1 MFDSAVNDFAH
12 VRLALLNGGADG
24 ERTGRPV
31 FDRLLGALDRELS
44 YRPRTGLDQAVL
56 VRHVLR
62 YETVHRND
70 AEIAPSLEL
79 GQLRSKIDAKV
90 WSAVGVQL
98 RQGKH
103 GPVVTASPWEPKW
116 LSPDNEA
123 ADYRV
128 ALEKYLRGDEHETS
142 NPDPFLRILGKE
154 SYRSPG
160 QRVAVRSAII
170 APPGST
176 LLVTLPTGEG
186 KSLVFESLG
195 HFGTGSGPPGVT
207 PVIVPTV
214 ALALDH
220 QKSAQK
226 MLNTDRPFAYIGG
239 SSSRST
245 ICEAIINGNQGL
257 CFMAPESACGPLQKV
272 LLEAARKGYIG
283 TFVIDESHLVEAWGS
298 DFRTSF
304 PLLSALRARMLS
316 ETNPQ
321 FQIRTLLLSATLT
334 QMAVDT
340 LKSLFS
346 EKDMGVVNG
355 ARLRPELHFFTAPFA
370 TEDIRRQRVLEAVA
384 HLPRPLILYASKPD
398 EVNEWH
404 AILCQQ
410 GYGNLAKFHGGTSS
424 EDRELILD
432 AWRDGRLDM
441 VVGNSAFGLGIDYP
455 HVRTVIHACL
465 PETLDRFYQ
474 EVGRGGRD
482 GRASVSLLIPAYNDK
497 SIAENLNRQKII
509 TLELGRQRW
518 RSMFEHG
525 DRKTLKG
532 RHRYGLRLNVS
543 PSYEQDDLDK
553 VGLRSVDWNDRIL
566 TVMARAGIIRILDRY
581 SDKETDYPWAEVE
594 ILKDHDTEEAW
605 ENIGRLREAIHE
617 NNADNLKGIM
627 QYARGTVCPA
637 PLLSRIYTTNVF
649 TEFEHIGQVCSGCPV
664 CGNGGN
670 NASYEAPTPC
680 YPWGVSRSIS
690 PDLASSFDH
699 NNLFVVEYQSSKLH
713 TSQFQ
718 REIRETFQ
726 NLREYGF
733 TNLLILGSDHEEI
746 GDKALALDASRPF
759 FVNRG
764 RGWLNRSM
772 LPPGPEI
779 VFLLPAFVQV
789 TPLQPAKERWE
800 RLVFIPNN
808 MRDPT
813 RPDRLFLDSYS
824 GSNTHFESFRLM
836 VLL

>member
-1 MFDSAVNDFAH
+1 
-12 VRLALLNGGADG
+12 
-24 ERTGRPV
+24 
-31 FDRLLGALDRELS
+31 
-44 YRPRTGLDQAVL
+44 
-56 VRHVLR
+56 
-62 YETVHRND
+62 
-70 AEIAPSLEL
+70 
-79 GQLRSKIDAKV
+79 
-90 WSAVGVQL
+90 
-98 RQGKH
+98 
-103 GPVVTASPWEPKW
+103 
-116 LSPDNEA
+116 
-123 ADYRV
+123 
-128 ALEKYLRGDEHETS
+128 
-142 NPDPFLRILGKE
+142 
-154 SYRSPG
+154 
-160 QRVAVRSAII
+160 
-170 APPGST
+170 
-176 LLVTLPTGEG
+176 
-186 KSLVFESLG
+186 
-195 HFGTGSGPPGVT
+195 
-207 PVIVPTV
+207 
-214 ALALDH
+214 
-220 QKSAQK
+220 
-226 MLNTDRPFAYIGG
+226 
-239 SSSRST
+239 
-245 ICEAIINGNQGL
+245 
-257 CFMAPESACGPLQKV
+257 
-272 LLEAARKGYIG
+272 
-283 TFVIDESHLVEAWGS
+283 
-298 DFRTSF
+298 
-304 PLLSALRARMLS
+304 
-316 ETNPQ
+316 
-321 FQIRTLLLSATLT
+321 
-334 QMAVDT
+334 
-340 LKSLFS
+340 
-346 EKDMGVVNG
+346 
-355 ARLRPELHFFTAPFA
+355 
-370 TEDIRRQRVLEAVA
+370 
-384 HLPRPLILYASKPD
+384 
-398 EVNEWH
+398 
-404 AILCQQ
+404 
-410 GYGNLAKFHGGTSS
+410 
-424 EDRELILD
+424 
-432 AWRDGRLDM
+432 
-441 VVGNSAFGLGIDYP
+441 
-455 HVRTVIHACL
+455 
-465 PETLDRFYQ
+465 
-474 EVGRGGRD
+474 
-482 GRASVSLLIPAYNDK
+482 
-497 SIAENLNRQKII
+497 
-509 TLELGRQRW
+509 
-518 RSMFEHG
+518 MFEHG